1 MTVIDEEG
9 YRSRLVKAAAALR
22 SLEAEVARLTRQQSE
37 PVAVIGMGCRFP
49 GGADDPESF
58 WTLLSDGVDAVSE
71 RPAGGTG
78 DAARTGAFLSAVD
91 GFDAAFFGIS
101 PKEAAALDP
110 QHRLL
115 LEVAWEALEDAG
127 VVTERL
133 AGSRTGVFVGMSSN
147 DYLLLSAR
155 SGAMGAYA
163 GTGTAHCFGAGRLSY
178 LLGLRGPSLAVD
190 TACSSSLV
198 AVHLAIRSL
207 RTGESS
213 LALAGGV
220 NLVLDESVTQIVAD
234 LQALSP
240 DGRCRAFDARAN
252 GFVRGEGCGI
262 VVLKRLS
269 DALADGDRV
278 LAVLRGSSMNSD
290 GRSAGLTA
298 PNPLAQKDMLRQAFA
313 DARVRPDEIGYV
325 ETHGTGTALGD
336 PIEIEAL
343 TEVFG
348 EPEPDSGGCVLG
360 AVKTNIGHLEAAAGI
375 AGLIKA
381 VLALRN
387 AEIPR
392 NLHFSSL
399 NPRISLTGTPFVIPK
414 TAVAWPRGDR
424 PRIAGVSSF
433 GMSGTNAHVVV
444 TEAPT
449 PEQVPPRAG
458 PVVVLPLSA
467 RSPAALT
474 ELASAHASVL
484 ERGND
489 PHDIAY
495 TAGARRD
502 HHEWRTAVVGESGA
516 ELAEKLRA
524 FARDG
529 ATVARADAPP
539 ALTYVFSGQGSQW
552 IGMGR
557 QLQSSEPVFAAV
569 LGQCDELIAKNTSF
583 SLLAELAAPPDRS
596 RLQRTEIAQPALF
609 AFQIAL
615 TALLSSWGVRPDAVI
630 GHSVGE
636 IAAAHVAGALSLAEA
651 IRIVVSRGRIMARA
665 AGSGTMVAV
674 ELTHD
679 EVAASLSTIGTS
691 VAVAAINDDKSVVLS
706 GTVEELHTVL
716 GPLQRQGVRCRR
728 LPVDYAFHSPSMAPL
743 AMELAQE
750 LGTVEAGRTACP
762 LYSTARGDRIA
773 GNELTT
779 DYWADNVRHPVRFAD
794 AVHTAA
800 RDGQRLFLEIAPHS
814 VLSGHVAN
822 CLGARAAIPTL
833 RRERPET
840 RSLLNSVADLYT
852 AGYPVDFG
860 ALYPDRRPVV
870 SLPHYPWQ
878 RRRHWLDTPEPPRDQ
893 VPVEPVHWLEKLIGL
908 PDGEQEAAIE
918 SAVRADAATV
928 LQLSSPSDV
937 PVDGKFTEL
946 GMDSL
951 MTVQLRHELAAR
963 TGLALPSTLAFEHPT
978 PRAITRY
985 LLKIVAEREEDG
997 S

>member
-9 YRSRLVKAAAALR
+9 YRSRLVKAASALR

-49 GGADDPESF
+49 GGVDDPESF
-58 WTLLSDGVDAVSE
+58 WTLLSDGVDAVSQ
-71 RPAGGTG
+71 RPVRATD
-78 DAARTGAFLSAVD
+78 DAASTGAFLSAVD

-101 PKEAAALDP
+101 PREAAALDP

-220 NLVLDESVTQIVAD
+220 NLVLDESVTQMVAD

-313 DARVRPDEIGYV
+313 DARVHPADIGYL

-348 EPEPDSGGCVLG
+348 EPEPDSSVCVLG

-375 AGLIKA
+375 AGLIKT

-392 NLHFSSL
+392 NLHFSTL
-399 NPRISLTGTPFVIPK
+399 NPRISLTGTPFAIPT
-414 TAVAWPRGDR
+414 TAVAWPEGDR
-424 PRIAGVSSF
+424 TRIAGVSSF

-449 PEQVPPRAG
+449 PEQVPRRAG
-458 PVVVLPLSA
+458 PVVLPLSA
-467 RSPAALT
+467 RSPVALT
-474 ELASAHASVL
+474 ELASAYASVL

-489 PHDIAY
+489 LHDIAY

-516 ELAEKLRA
+516 ELAEKLHA

-529 ATVARADAPP
+529 ATAARADAPP

-557 QLQSSEPVFAAV
+557 QLQSSEPIFAAV
-569 LGQCDELIAKNTSF
+569 LGQCDELIAKNASF

-651 IRIVVSRGRIMARA
+651 VRIVVSRGRIMARA
-665 AGSGTMVAV
+665 AGSGAMVAV
-674 ELTHD
+674 ELTH
-679 EVAASLSTIGTS
+679 EKVAALLSTIDTS
-691 VAVAAINDDKSVVLS
+691 VAVAAINDDRSVVLS
-706 GTVEELHTVL
+706 GTVDELHTVL
-716 GPLQRQGVRCRR
+716 GPLQRQGVRCRQ

-743 AMELAQE
+743 AVELAQE

-762 LYSTARGDRIA
+762 LYSTARGNRIA
-773 GNELTT
+773 GNELTGE
-779 DYWADNVRHPVRFAD
+779 YWADNVRHPVRFAE
-794 AVHTAA
+794 AVHAA
-800 RDGQRLFLEIAPHS
+800 GRDGQQLFLEIAPHS

-822 CLGARAAIPTL
+822 CVGASAAIPTL
-833 RRERPET
+833 RRQRPEM

-852 AGYPVDFG
+852 VGYPVDFRG
-860 ALYPDRRPVV
+860 LYPDRRPVV

-878 RRRHWLDTPEPPRDQ
+878 RRRFWLETPEPPREE
-893 VPVEPVHWLEKLIGL
+893 VAVEPVHWLKELIGL
-908 PDGEQEAAIE
+908 PDGEREAAIE
-918 SAVRADAATV
+918 SAVRADAAAV

-937 PVDGKFTEL
+937 PVDGEFMEL

-963 TGLALPSTLAFEHPT
+963 TGLALPSTLAFDHPT

-985 LLKIVAEREEDG
+985 LLKMLAEREEDG

>member
-1 MTVIDEEG
+1 MTLVDEEG
-9 YRSRLVKAAAALR
+9 YRSRLVKAASALR
-22 SLEAEVARLTRQQSE
+22 SLEAEVARLTRQHTE
-37 PVAVIGMGCRFP
+37 PIAVIGMGCRFP
-49 GGADDPESF
+49 GGVDDPESF

-71 RPAGGTG
+71 RPAPATE
-78 DAARTGAFLSAVD
+78 DATRTGAFLSDVD

-101 PKEAAALDP
+101 PREAAALDP

-155 SGAMGAYA
+155 SGAMGGYT
-163 GTGTAHCFGAGRLSY
+163 GTGTAHSFGAGRLSY
-178 LLGLRGPSLAVD
+178 LLGLRGPSLSVD

-220 NLVLDESVTQIVAD
+220 NLVLDDSVTEMVAD

-240 DGRCRAFDARAN
+240 DGRCRTFDARAN

-262 VVLKRLS
+262 VVLKKLS

-298 PNPLAQKDMLRQAFA
+298 PNPLAQQDMLRQAFA
-313 DARVRPDEIGYV
+313 DARVRPGDIGYV

-336 PIEIEAL
+336 PVEIEAL

-348 EPEPDSGGCVLG
+348 EPDPDSGGCVLG
-360 AVKTNIGHLEAAAGI
+360 AVKTNIGHLEAAAGV

-381 VLALRN
+381 VLVLRYGK
-387 AEIPR
+387 IPR
-392 NLHFSSL
+392 NLHFNTL

-414 TAVAWPRGDR
+414 TAVAWPAGER

-444 TEAPT
+444 AEAPT
-449 PEQVPPRAG
+449 AEQVPPRAG
-458 PVVVLPLSA
+458 PILLPLSA
-467 RSPAALT
+467 RSRAALID
-474 ELASAHASVL
+474 LASAHASVL
-484 ERGND
+484 EGDSD

-502 HHEWRTAVVGESGA
+502 HHERRIAVVGESA
-516 ELAEKLRA
+516 TELAEKLHA
-524 FARDG
+524 LARDG
-529 ATVARADAPP
+529 VTAARADTPP
-539 ALTYVFSGQGSQW
+539 ALTYVFSGQGAQW

-557 QLQSSEPVFAAV
+557 QLQSSEPVFAAT
-569 LGQCDELIAKNTSF
+569 LGRCDELIAQNASF

-609 AFQIAL
+609 AIQIAL
-615 TALLSSWGVRPDAVI
+615 ASLLSSWGVRPDAVI

-636 IAAAHVAGALSLAEA
+636 IAAAQVAGALSLADA

-665 AGSGTMVAV
+665 DGSGAMVSVA
-674 ELTHD
+674 LSQD
-679 EVAASLSTIGTS
+679 EIAALMSTTDTS
-691 VAVAAINDDKSVVLS
+691 VAVAAVNDDRSVVLS
-706 GTVEELHTVL
+706 GAVDELRTL
-716 GPLQRQGVRCRR
+716 LDPLQRRGVRCRR

-743 AMELAQE
+743 AVELAEE
-750 LGTVEAGRTACP
+750 LGTVEASRTLCP
-762 LYSTARGDRIA
+762 LYSTVRGDRI
-773 GNELTT
+773 GGHELTAA
-779 DYWADNVRHPVRFAD
+779 YWADNVRHPVRFAE
-794 AVHTAA
+794 AVHAAA
-800 RDGQRLFLEIAPHS
+800 RDGQQAFLEIAPHP

-822 CLGARAAIPTL
+822 CLGRGAAIPTL
-833 RRERPET
+833 RRERPEL
-840 RSLLNSVADLYT
+840 RGLLGSVAELYT
-852 AGYPVDFG
+852 AGYPVDFAG
-860 ALYPDRRPVV
+860 LYRDRRPVV
-870 SLPHYPWQ
+870 SLPRYPWQ
-878 RRRHWLDTPEPPRDQ
+878 RRRYWLDTPEPPGEQ
-893 VPVEPVHWLEKLIGL
+893 AAVEPVRWVDELIGL
-908 PDGEQEAAIE
+908 PDGEKEAAIE
-918 SAVRADAATV
+918 SAVRTDTAAV
-928 LQLSSPSDV
+928 LQSSPSDV
-937 PVDGKFTEL
+937 PVDGMFMEL

-963 TGLALPSTLAFEHPT
+963 TGLALPATLAFDHPT

-985 LLKIVAEREEDG
+985 LLKALAEHVENG

>member
-1 MTVIDEEG
+1 MTLVDEEG
-9 YRSRLVKAAAALR
+9 YRSRLVKAASALR
-22 SLEAEVARLTRQQSE
+22 SLEAEVARLTRQHTE
-37 PVAVIGMGCRFP
+37 PIAVIGMGCRFP
-49 GGADDPESF
+49 GGVDDPESF
-58 WTLLSDGVDAVSE
+58 WALLSDGVDAVSE
-71 RPAGGTG
+71 RPARATD
-78 DAARTGAFLSAVD
+78 DATRTGAFLSAVD

-101 PKEAAALDP
+101 PREAAALDP

-133 AGSRTGVFVGMSSN
+133 AGSRTGVFVGMSGN

-155 SGAMGAYA
+155 SGAMGGYA
-163 GTGTAHCFGAGRLSY
+163 GTGTAHSFGAGRLSY
-178 LLGLRGPSLAVD
+178 LLGLRGPSLSVD

-220 NLVLDESVTQIVAD
+220 NLVLDDSVTEMVAD

-240 DGRCRAFDARAN
+240 DGRCRTFDARAN

-262 VVLKRLS
+262 VVLKKLS

-298 PNPLAQKDMLRQAFA
+298 PNPLAQQDMLRQAFA
-313 DARVRPDEIGYV
+313 DARVRPGDIGYV

-336 PIEIEAL
+336 PVEIEAL

-348 EPEPDSGGCVLG
+348 EPDQDRGDCVLG

-381 VLALRN
+381 VLVLQY

-392 NLHFSSL
+392 NLHFSAL

-414 TAVAWPRGDR
+414 TAVAWPEGERS
-424 PRIAGVSSF
+424 RIAGVSSF

-444 TEAPT
+444 AEAPT
-449 PEQVPPRAG
+449 AEQVPPRAG
-458 PVVVLPLSA
+458 PILLPLSA
-467 RSPAALT
+467 RSSPALT
-474 ELASAHASVL
+474 ELASAHARVL
-484 ERGND
+484 ERESD

-502 HHEWRTAVVGESGA
+502 HHERRIAVVGESGA
-516 ELAEKLRA
+516 ELAEKLHA
-524 FARDG
+524 LARDG
-529 ATVARADAPP
+529 VTAARADAPP
-539 ALTYVFSGQGSQW
+539 ALTYVFSGQGAQW

-557 QLQSSEPVFAAV
+557 QLQASEPVFATA
-569 LGQCDELIAKNTSF
+569 LGRCDELIAQNASF

-596 RLQRTEIAQPALF
+596 RLQRTEVAQPAVF
-609 AFQIAL
+609 AIQIAL
-615 TALLSSWGVRPDAVI
+615 SALLSSWGVRPDAVI

-636 IAAAHVAGALSLAEA
+636 IAAAQVAGALSLAEA
-651 IRIVVSRGRIMARA
+651 IRIVVSRGRIMSRA
-665 AGSGTMVAV
+665 HASGAMVAV
-674 ELTHD
+674 ALSQD
-679 EVAASLSTIGTS
+679 EIAASMSTMDTS
-691 VAVAAINDDKSVVLS
+691 VVVAAINDDRSVVLS
-706 GTVEELHTVL
+706 GTLDELHTVL
-716 GPLQRQGVRCRR
+716 DPLQRRGVRCRR
-728 LPVDYAFHSPSMAPL
+728 LPVDYAFHSPSIAPL
-743 AMELAQE
+743 AVELAEE
-750 LGTVEAGRTACP
+750 LGTVEAGRTVCP
-762 LYSTARGDRIA
+762 LYSTVRGDRIA
-773 GNELTT
+773 GTELTGG
-779 DYWADNVRHPVRFAD
+779 YWADNVRHPVRFAE
-794 AVHTAA
+794 AVHAAA
-800 RDGQRLFLEIAPHS
+800 RDGQQVFLEIAPHP

-822 CLGARAAIPTL
+822 CLGGGAALPTL
-833 RRERPET
+833 RRERPEL
-840 RSLLNSVADLYT
+840 RGLLSSVAELYT
-852 AGYPVDFG
+852 AGYPVDFAG
-860 ALYPDRRPVV
+860 LYRDRRRVV
-870 SLPHYPWQ
+870 SLPRYPWQ
-878 RRRHWLDTPEPPRDQ
+878 RRRYWLDTPEPSRAEAAA
-893 VPVEPVHWLEKLIGL
+893 EPMHWVDELLGL
-908 PDGEQEAAIE
+908 PDIEQEAAIE
-918 SAVRADAATV
+918 SAVRTDAAAV

-937 PVDGKFTEL
+937 PVDGMFMEL

-963 TGLALPSTLAFEHPT
+963 TGLALPATLAFDHPT

-985 LLKIVAEREEDG
+985 LLKVLAEHGENG

>member
-1 MTVIDEEG
+1 VSVIDEQG
-9 YRSRLVKAAAALR
+9 YRSRLVKAASALR

-49 GGADDPESF
+49 GGVDDPESF

-71 RPAGGTG
+71 RPVRATD
-78 DAARTGAFLSAVD
+78 DAARTGAFLPAVD
-91 GFDAAFFGIS
+91 GFDAAFFGIA
-101 PKEAAALDP
+101 PREAAALDP

-220 NLVLDESVTQIVAD
+220 NLLLDESVTQMVAD

-313 DARVRPDEIGYV
+313 DARVRAADIGYV

-348 EPEPDSGGCVLG
+348 EPEPDSSGCVLG

-375 AGLIKA
+375 AGLIKT

-392 NLHFSSL
+392 NLHFSTL

-414 TAVAWPRGDR
+414 TAVAWPEGER

-444 TEAPT
+444 AEAPT
-449 PEQVPPRAG
+449 TEQVPPRAG
-458 PVVVLPLSA
+458 PVVLPLSA

-474 ELASAHASVL
+474 ELASAYASVV

-516 ELAEKLRA
+516 ELAEKLHA

-529 ATVARADAPP
+529 ATAARADAPP

-569 LGQCDELIAKNTSF
+569 LGRCDELITKNASF

-615 TALLSSWGVRPDAVI
+615 TTLLSSWGVRPDAVI

-665 AGSGTMVAV
+665 AGSGAMVAV
-674 ELTHD
+674 ELAHD
-679 EVAASLSTIGTS
+679 EAAALLSTIDTS

-706 GTVEELHTVL
+706 GPVDELHTVL
-716 GPLQRQGVRCRR
+716 GLLQRQGVRCRR

-743 AMELAQE
+743 AVELARE

-762 LYSTARGDRIA
+762 LYSTARGNRIA
-773 GNELTT
+773 GNELTG
-779 DYWADNVRHPVRFAD
+779 DYWADNLRHPVRFAE
-794 AVHTAA
+794 AVHAA
-800 RDGQRLFLEIAPHS
+800 GRDGQQLFLEIAPHS

-822 CLGARAAIPTL
+822 CLGAPAAIATL
-833 RRERPET
+833 RRERPEMH
-840 RSLLNSVADLYT
+840 SLLNSVADLYT
-852 AGYPVDFG
+852 AGYPVDFAG
-860 ALYPDRRPVV
+860 LYPDRRPVV

-878 RRRHWLDTPEPPRDQ
+878 RRRFWLDTPEPPREQ
-893 VPVEPVHWLEKLIGL
+893 VAVEPVHWLEELIGL
-908 PDGEQEAAIE
+908 PDDEQEAAIE

-928 LQLSSPSDV
+928 LQLPSPSDV
-937 PVDGKFTEL
+937 PVDGKFMEL

-951 MTVQLRHELAAR
+951 MTVQLRHELTAR
-963 TGLALPSTLAFEHPT
+963 TGLALPSTLAFDHPT

-985 LLKIVAEREEDG
+985 LLKMLPEREEDG

>member
-71 RPAGGTG
+71 RPARATD

-101 PKEAAALDP
+101 PREAAALDP

-133 AGSRTGVFVGMSSN
+133 TGSRTGVFVGMSSN

-155 SGAMGAYA
+155 SGAMGGYA

-269 DALADGDRV
+269 DALVDGDRV

-298 PNPLAQKDMLRQAFA
+298 PNPSAQKDMLRQAFA
-313 DARVRPDEIGYV
+313 DARVRPDDIGYV

-348 EPEPDSGGCVLG
+348 EREPDSGGCVLG

-387 AEIPR
+387 AQIPR
-392 NLHFSSL
+392 NLHFSTL

-414 TAVAWPRGDR
+414 TAVAWPRSDR

-444 TEAPT
+444 AEAPS

-458 PVVVLPLSA
+458 PVVHPVSA

-516 ELAEKLRA
+516 ELAGKLRA

-529 ATVARADAPP
+529 ATAARAAAPP

-557 QLQSSEPVFAAV
+557 QLRSSEPVFAAV
-569 LGQCDELIAKNTSF
+569 LGQCDELIAKNASF

-609 AFQIAL
+609 AFQVAL
-615 TALLSSWGVRPDAVI
+615 AALLSSWGIRPDAVI

-674 ELTHD
+674 ELAHD
-679 EVAASLSTIGTS
+679 EVAALLSATDSS
-691 VAVAAINDDKSVVLS
+691 VAVAAINDDNSVVLS
-706 GTVEELHTVL
+706 GTVDELHTVL

-743 AMELAQE
+743 AVELAQE

-773 GNELTT
+773 GKELTGE
-779 DYWADNVRHPVRFAD
+779 YWADNVRHPVRFAE
-794 AVHTAA
+794 AVHAA
-800 RDGQRLFLEIAPHS
+800 GRDGQRLFLEIAPHS
-814 VLSGHVAN
+814 VLAGHVAN
-822 CLGARAAIPTL
+822 CLGASAAIPTL
-833 RRERPET
+833 RRERPEML
-840 RSLLNSVADLYT
+840 SLLNAVADLYT

-860 ALYPDRRPVV
+860 GLYPDRRPVV

-878 RRRHWLDTPEPPRDQ
+878 RKRHWLDTPEPPREQ
-893 VPVEPVHWLEKLIGL
+893 VAVEPVHWLAELIGL
-908 PDGEQEAAIE
+908 PDGEREAAIE

-937 PVDGKFTEL
+937 PVDGKFMEL

-963 TGLALPSTLAFEHPT
+963 TGLALPSTLAFDHPT

-985 LLKIVAEREEDG
+985 LLKMLAEREEDE